1 MPCCWSSS
9 GPIPLAEQEDAGP
22 CQVWIA
28 GLGQLRPEHEALLDA
43 TEQARAGTYARAAD
57 RSRFVLGAALLKL
70 AVADSAGRAAT
81 EIVVDREC
89 EQCGRQH
96 GRPQVPGLK
105 IHVSVAHSG
114 DLVTIALTSLAPV
127 GIDVEQRTGPPDPAL
142 VTRVLAPT
150 ERLDAEPWFLAYWC
164 RKESVLKATGA
175 GLRVPMT
182 EVVVTAPDR
191 SPGLISYQGDVLPA
205 TMFDLDVGDPGYA
218 AALTVLTAQPVQL
231 RVDPADQLLCL

>member
-1 MPCCWSSS
+1 
-9 GPIPLAEQEDAGP
+9 
-22 CQVWIA
+22 VWIA
-28 GLGQLRPEHEALLDA
+28 GLAQLRPEHEVLLDA
-43 TEQARAGTYARAAD
+43 TEQARADTYTRAAD

-70 AVADSAGRAAT
+70 AVANANGVTGRAAAGV
-81 EIVVDREC
+81 VVDREC
-89 EQCGRQH
+89 DQCGRPH
-96 GRPQVPGLK
+96 GRPRVPCSD

-114 DLVTIALTSLAPV
+114 DVVTIALTSLAPV
-127 GIDVEQRTGPPDPAL
+127 GIDVEQRTGSPDPAL

-191 SPGLISYQGDVLPA
+191 SPGLLSYQGDVLPA

-218 AALTVLTAQPVQL
+218 GALTVLTAQPVQL
-231 RVDPADQLLCL
+231 RVDPADRLLAV